1 MSIKGGGGGQTH
13 TVTQQG
19 ASEPWRP
26 QQPYLQDAM
35 GQAQALYQ
43 VGAGEPVG
51 MSSTTRGGINAINRA
66 ARDDSLIRGAQR
78 NLEGMTSGAGW
89 DALTRDASGRGP
101 TAMSGAGWDALQAE
115 ARGDNIGANPYLSGM
130 WDGIAGDISGRAM
143 GGASASGRLGSG
155 AATRQMIEGLGRAAT
170 DFYGSQYQA
179 DRGRQMQAAQAMPQI
194 QLQEQQ
200 RRMQSA
206 QAMPQIQAQ
215 AAGMAPGLDAARYM
229 GGQQQIAAGQLGE
242 DYDQQSNNWAWDNL
256 ARYSQL
262 IQGNYGGTSTQ
273 QQSSPIYRNP
283 VGGAIGGGMAGYQI
297 GGPIGG
303 MVGAGLG
310 LLA

>member
-1 MSIKGGGGGQTH
+1 MSSKGGGGGQTH

-19 ASEPWRP
+19 ASEPWTA
-26 QQPYLQDAM
+26 QQPYLKDAM

-51 MSSTTRGGINAINRA
+51 MSSGTQAGINTINQA
-66 ARDDSLIRGAQR
+66 AGDQSILQGAQR

-89 DALTRDASGRGP
+89 N
-101 TAMSGAGWDALQAE
+101 ALQAE
-115 ARGDNIGANPYLSGM
+115 ARGDNVGANPYLSDM
-130 WDGIAGDISGRAM
+130 WSGIAGDISGRAM

-155 AATRQMIEGLGRAAT
+155 AATRQMTEGLGRAGS
-170 DFYGSQYQA
+170 DFFGSQYQA
-179 DRGRQMQAAQAMPQI
+179 DRNRQMQA
-194 QLQEQQ
+194 
-200 RRMQSA
+200 A

-242 DYDQQSNNWAWDNL
+242 DYDQQQNNWAWDNL

-262 IQGNYGGTSTQ
+262 IQGNYGGTSSQ